1 MSTYDVLME
10 VETETLT
17 EDAYKVDEFAGNV
30 TLLVEAQVRFPV
42 THDLKRQTA
51 ITRQLIQGGSCVLQ
65 RLGRAFCL
73 CSPSCVHG
81 QEDFCRSGCS
91 MQKRINQSCT
101 RLPAPHS
108 CMRKDSRTADK
119 HWS

>member
-42 THDLKRQTA
+42 THNLMSLDKLQS
-51 ITRQLIQGGSCVLQ
+51 QG
-65 RLGRAFCL
+65 R
-73 CSPSCVHG
+73 
-81 QEDFCRSGCS
+81 
-91 MQKRINQSCT
+91 
-101 RLPAPHS
+101 
-108 CMRKDSRTADK
+108 
-119 HWS
+119 

>member
-30 TLLVEAQVRFPV
+30 TLLVEAQVLSPV
-42 THDLKRQTA
+42 THDVHGRIAIARQM
-51 ITRQLIQGGSCVLQ
+51 IQGGTCVL
-65 RLGRAFCL
+65 RRPEKASSLCL
-73 CSPSCVHG
+73 PPCVYG
-81 QEDFCRSGCS
+81 QENGCRNVCS
-91 MQKRINQSCT
+91 AQKCINQKCT

-108 CMRKDSRTADK
+108 CIRKDSRIADK